1 MTPTRLIIGTRGSDL
16 ALYQANF
23 IRDILLRDHDW
34 EVEIKII
41 KTVGDKLDT
50 ISFDKMEGKG
60 FFTKELE
67 EALLAGQIDLAVHS
81 LKDLMT
87 TQPDGLK
94 LGAVGYRADRREML
108 LMRKDAYTNDGVL
121 PVRKGGIVGTSSNR
135 RKCQVA
141 HLNPSMIIKDLRGN
155 IPARLRTLREGQYD
169 AIIIAAAGVTRLEL
183 DVSDLEVRLLN
194 PDEFL
199 PAPAQGILGMQIRA
213 EDARVER
220 VVAKLGNTEA
230 AVEVSL
236 ERGLLKQF
244 DSGCSLPLGVYSEV
258 SDSELRLKA
267 VLGRHN
273 GDGWIGLTKA
283 DVTGTDADKVVEAN
297 PEWIRKAGAV
307 HLATLELLK
316 RHGTATHR

>member
-1 MTPTRLIIGTRGSDL
+1 MTSLQGCNLTPTKLIIGTRGSEL

-23 IRDILLRDHDW
+23 IRDVLRRDHGC
-34 EVEIKII
+34 EVDVKII

-108 LMRKDAYTNDGVL
+108 LMRKDACTNDGVL
-121 PVRKGGIVGTSSNR
+121 PVTKGGVVGTSSNR
-135 RKCQVA
+135 RRCQIA
-141 HLNPSMIIKDLRGN
+141 QFNPSVTIMDLRGN
-155 IPARLRTLREGQYD
+155 IPTRLRRLREGQYD
-169 AIIIAAAGVTRLEL
+169 AIIIAASGVARLKL
-183 DVSDLEVRLLN
+183 DVSDLEIRLLD

-199 PAPAQGILGMQIRA
+199 PAPAQGVLGMQIRA
-213 EDARVER
+213 NDDRVGN
-220 VVAKLGNTEA
+220 VVAKLGNAET

-236 ERGLLKQF
+236 ERGLLKRF

-258 SDSELRLKA
+258 SGSELRLKA
-267 VLGRHN
+267 VLGRR
-273 GDGWIGLTKA
+273 GSDGWIGLTKA
-283 DVTGTDADKVVEAN
+283 DVTGANAEKIVDEAF
-297 PEWIRKAGAV
+297 AQLSTG
-307 HLATLELLK
+307 L
-316 RHGTATHR
+316 

>member
-1 MTPTRLIIGTRGSDL
+1 MTPIKLIIGTRGSEL

-23 IRDILLRDHDW
+23 IRDVLRRDHGC
-34 EVEIKII
+34 EVDVKII

-94 LGAVGYRADRREML
+94 LGAIGYRADRREML
-108 LMRKDAYTNDGVL
+108 LMRKDACINDGVL
-121 PVRKGGIVGTSSNR
+121 PVRKGGVVGTSSNR
-135 RKCQVA
+135 RRCQIA
-141 HLNPSMIIKDLRGN
+141 HLNPSVTIEDLRGN
-155 IPARLRTLREGQYD
+155 IPTRLRRLREGQYD

-213 EDARVER
+213 NDDRVEN
-220 VVAKLGNTEA
+220 VVAKLGDAEA
-230 AVEVSL
+230 AIEVSL

-244 DSGCSLPLGVYSEV
+244 DSGCSLPLGVYSEI
-258 SDSELRLKA
+258 SGSELRLKA
-267 VLGRHN
+267 VLGRHSTE
-273 GDGWIGLTKA
+273 GWTGLTKV
-283 DVTGTDADKVVEAN
+283 DVTGTDAEKVVDEAF
-297 PEWIRKAGAV
+297 AQLSTGA
-307 HLATLELLK
+307 
-316 RHGTATHR
+316 

>member
-1 MTPTRLIIGTRGSDL
+1 MTFLQGSDLSPTKLIIGTRGSDL

-23 IRDILLRDHDW
+23 IRDVLRRDHGCDID
-34 EVEIKII
+34 VKII

-108 LMRKDAYTNDGVL
+108 LIRKDACSDDGVL
-121 PVRKGGIVGTSSNR
+121 PVKTGGVVGTSSNR
-135 RKCQVA
+135 RQCQIA
-141 HLNPSMIIKDLRGN
+141 HLNPSVTIKDLRGN
-155 IPARLRTLREGQYD
+155 IPTRVRKLREGQYD
-169 AIIIAAAGVTRLEL
+169 AIVIAAAGVARLEL
-183 DVSDLEVRLLN
+183 DLSGLEVRLLN
-194 PDEFL
+194 PNEFL

-213 EDARVER
+213 DDDRIEN
-220 VVAKLGNTEA
+220 VVAKLGNAEA
-230 AVEVSL
+230 AVEASL

-258 SDSELRLKA
+258 FGSELRLKA
-267 VLGRHN
+267 VLGRQSAER
-273 GDGWIGLTKA
+273 WIGLTKA
-283 DVTGTDADKVVEAN
+283 DVTGTNAEKV
-297 PEWIRKAGAV
+297 IDGAFAQLSTGV
-307 HLATLELLK
+307 
-316 RHGTATHR
+316 

>member
-1 MTPTRLIIGTRGSDL
+1 MTPIKLIIGTRGSDL

-23 IRDILLRDHDW
+23 IRDVLRREHGC
-34 EVEIKII
+34 EVDVKII

-94 LGAVGYRADRREML
+94 LGAVGYRADRREMV
-108 LMRKDAYTNDGVL
+108 LMRKDACTNDGVL
-121 PVRKGGIVGTSSNR
+121 PVRKGGVVGTSSNR
-135 RKCQVA
+135 RRCQIA
-141 HLNPSMIIKDLRGN
+141 HLNPSVTIEDLRGN
-155 IPARLRTLREGQYD
+155 IPTRLRRLREGQYD

-213 EDARVER
+213 NDDRVEN
-220 VVAKLGNTEA
+220 VVAKLGDAEA
-230 AVEVSL
+230 AIEVSL

-244 DSGCSLPLGVYSEV
+244 DSGCSLPLGVYSEI
-258 SDSELRLKA
+258 SGSELRLKA
-267 VLGRHN
+267 VLGRHSTE
-273 GDGWIGLTKA
+273 GWTGLTKV
-283 DVTGTDADKVVEAN
+283 DVTGTDTEKVVDEAF
-297 PEWIRKAGAV
+297 AQLSTGV
-307 HLATLELLK
+307 
-316 RHGTATHR
+316 